1 MTKEEALA
9 ALKSRVSARIPT
21 TVLEHAINAQAWDL
35 SAKDLVLDLFE
46 ARVGLETLLTFLGN
60 REWTIKDWN
69 DAQRLYLDKVT
80 ELAALNSTN
89 MEGSPGAL

>member
-9 ALKSRVSARIPT
+9 ELKNRVSARIPT
-21 TVLEHAINAQAWDL
+21 PLLEYAINTQAWNL

-46 ARVGLETLLTFLGN
+46 ARVALESLLTFLSN

-80 ELAALNSTN
+80 EAAARNSTKR
-89 MEGSPGAL
+89 

>member
-9 ALKSRVSARIPT
+9 ALKSRVGARIPT
-21 TVLEHAINAQAWDL
+21 PLLEHAISTEAWNL

-46 ARVGLETLLTFLGN
+46 TRVALETLLTFLSN
-60 REWTIKDWN
+60 REWTVKDWN

-80 ELAALNSTN
+80 EQETLRKST
-89 MEGSPGAL
+89 ER

>member
-9 ALKSRVSARIPT
+9 QLKSRVSARIPT
-21 TVLEHAINAQAWDL
+21 PLLESAINAQAWNL
-35 SAKDLVLDLFE
+35 SVEALVLDLFE
-46 ARVGLETLLTFLGN
+46 ARVALESLLTFLSN

-80 ELAALNSTN
+80 EAAARNSTQK
-89 MEGSPGAL
+89 